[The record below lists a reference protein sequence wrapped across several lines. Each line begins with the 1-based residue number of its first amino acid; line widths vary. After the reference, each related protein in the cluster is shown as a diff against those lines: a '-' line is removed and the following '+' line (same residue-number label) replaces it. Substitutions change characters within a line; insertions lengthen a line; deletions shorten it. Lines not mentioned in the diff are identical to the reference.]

1 MFEQYIM
8 PLIQEVLY
16 VVLIAV
22 VPVSAKFLIGLLNS
36 KRAEIE
42 ARTDT
47 LVFQDTLLRAIQLVQ
62 DAVDT
67 TSQTYVDALKAEGK
81 FDEEAQKQAMDMTI
95 ASVNSLMDD
104 SMKELINTFY
114 ADFDKWVKT
123 QIESY
128 INNK

>member
-8 PLIQEVLY
+8 PLIQE
-16 VVLIAV
+16 VLIAV

-81 FDEEAQKQAMDMTI
+81 FDEEAQKQAMDMTV

>member
-16 VVLIAV
+16 VILIAV
-22 VPVSAKFLIGLLNS
+22 VPVLAKFLIGLLNS

-67 TSQTYVDALKAEGK
+67 TSQTYVDALKAKGK

-114 ADFDKWVKT
+114 ADFDEWVKT